1 MLLLTGSGS
10 LEADGKVTQAREQP
24 GMRANDLDHRETS
37 GSLGTGAPYR
47 AQPALVLGVLV
58 EAELG
63 LW

>member
-1 MLLLTGSGS
+1 MGSGS

-24 GMRANDLDHRETS
+24 GMRAN
-37 GSLGTGAPYR
+37 GR